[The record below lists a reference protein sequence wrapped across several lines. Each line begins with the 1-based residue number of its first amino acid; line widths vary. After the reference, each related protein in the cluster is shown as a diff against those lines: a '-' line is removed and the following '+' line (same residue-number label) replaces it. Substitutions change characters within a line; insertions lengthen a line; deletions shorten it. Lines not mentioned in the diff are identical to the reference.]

1 MKKVKNKPVDQ
12 KTYLFNLLELYTKL
26 QIASKDKLEKYND
39 LMKRNSS
46 KNWKDEKRKKMQNRL
61 QQAVLEYN
69 QSFEIIDRIKNQL
82 AQL

>member
-12 KTYLFNLLELYTKL
+12 KTYLSNLLEIYIKL
-26 QIASKDKLEKYND
+26 QIASKNKIEKYND
-39 LMKRNSS
+39 LMQRNSS
-46 KNWKDEKRKKMQNRL
+46 KIWTEEKRKKMQNRL
-61 QQAVLEYN
+61 QQNILEYN

>member
-12 KTYLFNLLELYTKL
+12 KTYLFNLLETYIKL
-26 QIASKDKLEKYND
+26 QIASKNKIEKYND
-39 LMKRNSS
+39 LMQRNSS
-46 KNWKDEKRKKMQNRL
+46 KIWTEEKRKKMQNRL
-61 QQAVLEYN
+61 QQNILEYN